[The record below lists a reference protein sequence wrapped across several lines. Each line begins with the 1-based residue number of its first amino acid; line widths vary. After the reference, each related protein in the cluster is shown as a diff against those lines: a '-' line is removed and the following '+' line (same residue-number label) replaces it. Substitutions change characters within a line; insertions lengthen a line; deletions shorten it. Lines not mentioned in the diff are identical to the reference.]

1 METDPVAN
9 ESEGGAAAAE
19 VVSMMAEDGVTGS
32 VAVARSMDELALATP
47 TNPSKRPA
55 DELDRHEDEDEQP
68 SKQQRQLEEDKD
80 NMYWSLVTRTGQVL
94 FHLPTRY
101 DQVRGISRGAYG
113 VVAAARDRKSGS
125 IVAIKK
131 VECIE
136 NRYCA
141 DYNNKILAKMT
152 FREIKILTE
161 LQSQWTLDCEAYSE
175 RYPDFDSQGKR
186 QHDNIVELVDCF
198 FESRSAAKFDI
209 YMVFEYAGDDLATWL
224 RNWRKS
230 GTQLTE
236 EHCLFISYSILRGL
250 TYLHS
255 AGIIH
260 RDLKPQNIA
269 LSPSLEVKVLDFGLA
284 RLPGD
289 ADREGDYSSVSINMV
304 VTQWYRAPEV
314 IMRDMGVHMEWSQAI
329 DMWAFGCIFVEL
341 FDQVEAE
348 LFRGLANSN
357 RSQLQMIL
365 TGLGWPH
372 DDFIE
377 QAAESAEDVRAVF
390 QLTAPRASE
399 YSRPVSEHPRFVK
412 KRRPLDEP
420 SQRAIELGLQ
430 FIDRLICFN
439 PNERLT
445 AAEAID
451 HPYFK
456 VVFPSTDPQSYH
468 EPTDHPVAIHK
479 FDDAFE
485 DTSKTAQEWYQLTR
499 DEIDDFTCWLVCAD
513 LVDEVTDEWTLGM
526 VHEVLGEG
534 ASE

>member
-1 METDPVAN
+1 M
-9 ESEGGAAAAE
+9 
-19 VVSMMAEDGVTGS
+19 
-32 VAVARSMDELALATP
+32 
-47 TNPSKRPA
+47 
-55 DELDRHEDEDEQP
+55 
-68 SKQQRQLEEDKD
+68 
-80 NMYWSLVTRTGQVL
+80 
-94 FHLPTRY
+94 
-101 DQVRGISRGAYG
+101 
-113 VVAAARDRKSGS
+113 
-125 IVAIKK
+125 
-131 VECIE
+131 
-136 NRYCA
+136 
-141 DYNNKILAKMT
+141 
-152 FREIKILTE
+152 
-161 LQSQWTLDCEAYSE
+161 
-175 RYPDFDSQGKR
+175 
-186 QHDNIVELVDCF
+186 
-198 FESRSAAKFDI
+198 
-209 YMVFEYAGDDLATWL
+209 FEYAGDDLATWL

-289 ADREGDYSSVSINMV
+289 ADREGDHSSVSINMV
-304 VTQWYRAPEV
+304 VCLLPIAAVWVWCVGSSLAPVAPWQVTQWYRAPEV

-456 VVFPSTDPQSYH
+456 VLLRWLVFGASHVLRLSPLQVVFPSTDPQSYH

-485 DTSKTAQEWYQLTR
+485 DTSKTAQEWYQLVSPHVSGR
-499 DEIDDFTCWLVCAD
+499 I
-513 LVDEVTDEWTLGM
+513 
-526 VHEVLGEG
+526 HPVL
-534 ASE
+534 